1 MDGNSIPED
10 EPMPRLCN
18 SQPQKLLQDDSGEHH
33 HIQPRKFETHFSP
46 NIEFQK
52 QEQKPYSYL

>member
-18 SQPQKLLQDDSGEHH
+18 SQPRKLLQDDLGEHH
-33 HIQPRKFETHFSP
+33 HSQPRKFETHFSP
-46 NIEFQK
+46 NIEFQM